1 MPSDLIRGV
10 DTGFP
15 ARSCADREKSEIMDT
30 VPNEVRQL
38 NFNDYSTAK
47 HLEHAAQQARARNYQ
62 DFLIVDVDAHHY
74 ENESYKE
81 VFEYIESPVIR
92 RDAIDA
98 SRRPGRSGML
108 NSQVGNQG
116 IGGRITRHNLRGF
129 QKVPQTGH
137 HRDVHMTLE
146 WMDAMGVDYACLFPT
161 PMLFL
166 GLHPQVEIEVAMCR
180 AYNRWLCER
189 ILAVEPRLISML
201 YIPFNDPEAAY
212 RTVKDFGD
220 KKGVVGF
227 MVTSPRYKPVHDNA
241 YMKTYALLEEMGKP
255 ISFHAAYNW
264 NDQSLSMTNRFI
276 SVHALGFIWFN
287 MVHLTNW
294 VVNGLPERFPKLKVM
309 WIESGLTWAYSLMQR
324 LDHSYMM
331 RTSDCPSLKRKPS
344 EYMREMYYSSQ
355 PMEKPADLSILEA
368 TFKMINAETQLL
380 WSSDYPHWDFDLP
393 GVIYDL
399 PFLDEKTKRNILG
412 GNAARAFGLDTK
424 VVKRIP

>member
-1 MPSDLIRGV
+1 MDTIPSD
-10 DTGFP
+10 
-15 ARSCADREKSEIMDT
+15 
-30 VPNEVRQL
+30 VRKL
-38 NFNDYSTAK
+38 NFDDYSTSK
-47 HLEHAAQQARARNYQ
+47 HLEHASQQARDRNYQ

-74 ENESYKE
+74 ENESYKD
-81 VFEYIESPVIR
+81 VFQYIESPVIR
-92 RDAIDA
+92 RDAIDSA
-98 SRRPGRSGML
+98 RRPGRSGML

-116 IGGRITRHNLRGF
+116 IGGRITRHNLRAL
-129 QKVPQTGH
+129 QKVPADGK

-189 ILAVEPRLISML
+189 ILAVEPRFVSML

-212 RTVKDFGD
+212 QTVKDFGD

-264 NDQSLSMTNRFI
+264 NDQALSMTNRFI
-276 SVHALGFIWFN
+276 SVHALGFMWFN
-287 MVHLTNW
+287 MVHMTNW
-294 VVNGLPERFPKLKVM
+294 VINGLPERFPKLKVL
-309 WIESGLTWAYSLMQR
+309 WIESGLTWAYCLMQR
-324 LDHSYMM
+324 LDHSFMM

-344 EYMREMYYSSQ
+344 DYMREMFYSSQ
-355 PMEKPADLSILEA
+355 PMEKPADKSILEA

-380 WSSDYPHWDFDLP
+380 WSSDYPHWDFDTP

-399 PFLDEKTKRNILG
+399 PFLSEKAKRNILG
-412 GNAARAFGLDTK
+412 ANAAKVFGLDTK